1 MIYLVFG
8 EQELMINKLVDKLAK
23 ETLEEIDDFNLVT
36 FDAHKYPMY
45 EIVNDASTLPFMT
58 DKKVV
63 VIKNAYFLTTENP
76 KLEFE
81 QSFEELEEYLNNE
94 NEGVS
99 LIFSVVSAK
108 LDERKSL
115 VKLARKK
122 FIIRKIE
129 ETSKNDWPI
138 LIKKVL
144 VNHKVD
150 ITKDATEYLIANS
163 NNDLNKVSNEI
174 AKFELY
180 GEKITLEVAKALVS
194 QPLED
199 NAFGMADAILSHDIA
214 RALEIYQD
222 LRIQNEEP
230 IRLISTIANQI
241 RFIYQVNIYYRK
253 GLVSED
259 SIARE
264 LQASPYRVKLALRK
278 MKIATP
284 DRLLNILHELSVL
297 DVNIKSG
304 TVDRFQ
310 GFELFLLKDL

>member
-1 MIYLVFG
+1 MMIYLVHSKQSLLV
-8 EQELMINKLVDKLAK
+8 EKEIKRILKNHIKEINEFSYVSYDLTQTLLEDIIEDAK
-23 ETLEEIDDFNLVT
+23 
-36 FDAHKYPMY
+36 
-45 EIVNDASTLPFMT
+45 TLPFMVEN
-58 DKKVV
+58 KAILV
-63 VIKNAYFLTTENP
+63 KNAYIFTGTKDKMNHNIE
-76 KLEFE
+76 
-81 QSFEELEEYLNNE
+81 SLEEYINHE
-94 NEGVS
+94 SPSTV
-99 LIFSVVSAK
+99 LIFSLNEEA

-284 DRLLNILHELSVL
+284 DRLLNILHELSTL

>member
-1 MIYLVFG
+1 MMIYLVHSKQSLLV
-8 EQELMINKLVDKLAK
+8 EKEIKRILQNHIKEINEFSYVSYDLTQTLLEDIIEDAK
-23 ETLEEIDDFNLVT
+23 
-36 FDAHKYPMY
+36 
-45 EIVNDASTLPFMT
+45 TLPFMVEN
-58 DKKVV
+58 KAILV
-63 VIKNAYFLTTENP
+63 KNAYIFTGTKDKMNHNIE
-76 KLEFE
+76 
-81 QSFEELEEYLNNE
+81 SLEEYINHESPNT
-94 NEGVS
+94 V
-99 LIFSVVSAK
+99 LIFSLNEEA